1 MNQTQSP
8 SRPVTTPLERPKP
21 LAKMEAALNGKFF
34 MFVFRQGTRFRS
46 GRIIEVITDQFIKV
60 RYFSLKTRE
69 LMSFEHMVKLYAEP
83 SVEDLTGWFLFES
96 LPSMDQAYPF
106 FSEHFKRQEK
116 QNHETSS

>member
-46 GRIIEVITDQFIKV
+46 ARIIAAIPDQFIKV
-60 RYFSLKTRE
+60 RYFRLKTRD
-69 LMSFEHMVKLYAEP
+69 LMSFKHMVKLYSEP
-83 SVEDLTGWFLFES
+83 SVEDMTGWLRCDAC
-96 LPSMDQAYPF
+96 PPADV
-106 FSEHFKRQEK
+106 
-116 QNHETSS
+116 